1 MSPNY
6 PFFFSAWSP
15 DLSIDPWRSTT
26 LEFLS
31 LEVPVSAGAGPWL
44 DWSRKKHVEKPNQNA
59 HLILTKN
66 VPAKRRVQPAKWG
79 SDLTKKELI
88 ISVHC
93 IRCIIASWV
102 LKGGLSSKHG
112 ELNRNNCY
120 VCTYIYI
127 CVCVFVYIYN
137 IYTRKKPWW
146 RVVWCVTKYFSCIF
160 LSEMK
165 L

>member
-6 PFFFSAWSP
+6 PFFFLP
-15 DLSIDPWRSTT
+15 EVPICRSTH
-26 LEFLS
+26 EGR
-31 LEVPVSAGAGPWL
+31 PPWNSCRWRCQFRPEL
-44 DWSRKKHVEKPNQNA
+44 GHDLTGSRKKHVEKPNQNA

-66 VPAKRRVQPAKWG
+66 VPAKTRVQPAKWG

-127 CVCVFVYIYN
+127 YMCVCVCLYIY
-137 IYTRKKPWW
+137 IYTRKN
-146 RVVWCVTKYFSCIF
+146 
-160 LSEMK
+160 LGEG
-165 L
+165 